1 MNLKEVDRVENISGK
16 DFQNNY
22 YRTRTPLVLT
32 HLAREWPAY
41 EKWNW
46 EYFKQTVGDKVVGI
60 YNNQKSNPSTPVNQ
74 ADDYIPFGQY
84 IDMVSKGP
92 AEWRIFLFNI
102 FKHAPHLTK
111 DFIWP
116 EHLMKGFIK
125 RYPVLFVGGAG
136 SITHMHFDMDMSH
149 LMHTQFL
156 GRKRLLLFPFEEQ
169 YKLYRKPFEVL
180 SEVDFSHY
188 HHNSGKPDYNKF
200 PAVKMASGYELILEH
215 GDTLF
220 MPAGYFHHVEY
231 LESGFAMSLRAVQRN
246 VPGLLHGAWNVF
258 GMRNI
263 DTLLKK
269 LAADWWYEYKKDKLL
284 QTEGKVISRNAE
296 L

>member
-1 MNLKEVDRVENISGK
+1 
-16 DFQNNY
+16 
-22 YRTRTPLVLT
+22 
-32 HLAREWPAY
+32 
-41 EKWNW
+41 
-46 EYFKQTVGDKVVGI
+46 
-60 YNNQKSNPSTPVNQ
+60 
-74 ADDYIPFGQY
+74 
-84 IDMVSKGP
+84 
-92 AEWRIFLFNI
+92 
-102 FKHAPHLTK
+102 
-111 DFIWP
+111 
-116 EHLMKGFIK
+116 
-125 RYPVLFVGGAG
+125 
-136 SITHMHFDMDMSH
+136 
-149 LMHTQFL
+149 
-156 GRKRLLLFPFEEQ
+156 
-169 YKLYRKPFEVL
+169 
-180 SEVDFSHY
+180 
-188 HHNSGKPDYNKF
+188 
-200 PAVKMASGYELILEH
+200 MASGYELILEH